1 MFNRFRLRSGKNGD
15 TDQRGRTDL
24 KALTVKQVPGAN
36 DWNDD
41 GVVLLP
47 NFMPEDLLRKYEQC
61 WLASNGSGTV
71 DDFEVVLPM
80 GWDYCTP
87 YREHT
92 EILDLLT
99 WGPLQE
105 QMQTLVGEPVGT
117 HLNLTGWK
125 TTTRAWHQ
133 DSYLNPVHVG
143 DYYIAAWIAL
153 ETVNPDSGPFQYV
166 PGSHRWPQVTQE
178 KIMNALKPEER
189 NHSWPT
195 ASERILTPLFTKEI
209 ERRGATVRSYLPNRG
224 DVLLWHGR
232 LLHQGSMAKDPTLL
246 RRSLIAH
253 FSGINHRSDMPPAEQ
268 YGQGWYF
275 PVDDGSRTIQ
285 SPQKDIS

>member
-1 MFNRFRLRSGKNGD
+1 
-15 TDQRGRTDL
+15 
-24 KALTVKQVPGAN
+24 
-36 DWNDD
+36 
-41 GVVLLP
+41 
-47 NFMPEDLLRKYEQC
+47 
-61 WLASNGSGTV
+61 
-71 DDFEVVLPM
+71 
-80 GWDYCTP
+80 
-87 YREHT
+87 
-92 EILDLLT
+92 
-99 WGPLQE
+99 
-105 QMQTLVGEPVGT
+105 
-117 HLNLTGWK
+117 
-125 TTTRAWHQ
+125 
-133 DSYLNPVHVG
+133 
-143 DYYIAAWIAL
+143 
-153 ETVNPDSGPFQYV
+153 
-166 PGSHRWPQVTQE
+166 
-178 KIMNALKPEER
+178 MNALKPEER

-246 RRSLIAH
+246 RRSLITH